1 MRLKRLAAATLTAAT
16 ITGTVLV
23 MGTPTAGAAPG
34 YSGFLSTA
42 VGCQTPVLQQIQS
55 CTKQQRFSSNPPL
68 PLLFDPA
75 ATTIVV
81 LGYGL
86 LPGGGMRPTLI
97 TRLQTARDLA
107 LRYPGAPI
115 IVTGGNPRG
124 GRTEAQAM
132 KTWLAQSGVPP
143 WRITAENAARDTVG
157 NANNSWAIACG
168 RHTTGLVV
176 VTSPD
181 HIKRALVNF
190 RTAVGGRVPVIGV
203 VPR

>member
-1 MRLKRLAAATLTAAT
+1 VRFKRLLAASLAAAS
-16 ITGTVLV
+16 ITGTGLAI
-23 MGTPTAGAAPG
+23 GAPSAAAAPG
-34 YSGFLSTA
+34 YSGFLSTTI
-42 VGCQTPVLQQIQS
+42 GCQTPVLQQIQS
-55 CTKQQRFSSNPPL
+55 CTKQQRFSANPPL
-68 PLLFDPA
+68 PLVFNPVS
-75 ATTIVV
+75 TTIVV

-86 LPGGGMRPTLI
+86 LPAGGMRPTLI

-107 LRYPGAPI
+107 LRYPAAPV

-132 KTWLAQSGVPP
+132 KTWLVQSGVPAG
-143 WRITAENAARDTVG
+143 RITTENAARDTIG
-157 NANNSWAIACG
+157 NANNSWAIA
-168 RHTTGLVV
+168 RNRRATGLVV

-190 RTAVGGRVPVIGV
+190 RAAVDGRVPVIGV

>member
-16 ITGTVLV
+16 ISGTVLAIGV
-23 MGTPTAGAAPG
+23 PTADAAPG

-42 VGCQTPVLQQIQS
+42 IGCQTPVLQQIQS
-55 CTKQQRFSSNPPL
+55 CTKQQHFAPGPPL
-68 PLLFDPA
+68 PLLFNPSG
-75 ATTIVV
+75 TTIVV

-86 LPGGGMRPTLI
+86 LPAGGMRPTLI
-97 TRLQTARDLA
+97 TRLQTGRDLA

-124 GRTEAQAM
+124 GRTEAEAM
-132 KTWLAQSGVPP
+132 KTWPVQSGVPS
-143 WRITAENAARDTVG
+143 WRITTENAARDTVG
-157 NANNSWAIACG
+157 NARNSWAIAIS
-168 RHTTGLVV
+168 RRATGLVV